1 MFRILLYIYSLL
13 FALLGL
19 LVYLPFFALQTLS
32 GKKRSV
38 LFPRFKPPAS
48 LPAKPPSGTQIRV
61 WIHAVS
67 VGEVN
72 AVRPLVN
79 RLLDEGYTAY
89 VSTTTETGQKIAQEH
104 FGGRA
109 TIFYFPLDLRFLC
122 LRFLR
127 RLEPDLLI
135 LTETEIWPN
144 FVVAGTD
151 LGIPTIL
158 VNGRISDRSVG
169 RYQRFRFFFRPLIE
183 RISHFCMQSKLDKQ
197 RIEEIGAPPDRV
209 NWVGNLKFDYHLDLT
224 TEKEQLNQI
233 LKKTLTVEG
242 DEPIWLCG
250 STKPGEEEI
259 LLGIFARLRK
269 QHHNLKMLI
278 APRHPKRGLEIAGL
292 AEGLSQRWLLR
303 SRLNG
308 KSEESA
314 HSDIL
319 ILDSIGELAHVYGIA
334 DLVFMGGSLVPTGG
348 QNVIEAAAFGKPIL
362 FGPHMENFRDIAK
375 AFTDSYAALQ
385 VDSAAELESKLS
397 DLIGD
402 SHAREW
408 LGRNARKVIRDNQG
422 ALDRTLQL
430 LKQYLPNGNV
440 RS

>member
-1 MFRILLYIYSLL
+1 MFRIFLYIYSLL
-13 FALLGL
+13 FVLLGL
-19 LVYLPFFALQTLS
+19 LVYLPFFAVQSVS

-38 LFPRFKPPAS
+38 LFPRFS
-48 LPAKPPSGTQIRV
+48 LPVKKPSGAQTRV
-61 WIHAVS
+61 WLHAVS

-79 RLLDEGYTAY
+79 QLLDEGYTTF
-89 VSTTTETGQKIAQEH
+89 VSTTTATGQKIAQEH

-109 TIFYFPLDLRFLC
+109 TVFYFPIDLRVVC
-122 LRFLR
+122 LQFLR

-144 FVVAGTD
+144 FVTAGAE

-158 VNGRISDRSVG
+158 VNGRISDRSFG
-169 RYQRFRFFFRPLIE
+169 RYKCFRFFFRPLLE
-183 RISHFCMQSKLDKQ
+183 QMSHFCMQSKLDKQ
-197 RIEEIGAPPDRV
+197 RVEEIGAPPNRV

-224 TEKEQLNQI
+224 SEKERLNQVLKEI
-233 LKKTLTVEG
+233 LKVKG

-259 LLGIFARLRK
+259 LLGIFVRLRK
-269 QHHNLKMLI
+269 RHPNLKMLI
-278 APRHPKRGLEIAGL
+278 APRHPERGLEIAGL
-292 AEGLSQRWLLR
+292 AEDLSQRWLLR

-308 KSEESA
+308 ESEASA
-314 HSDIL
+314 RSDIL

-362 FGPHMENFRDIAK
+362 FGPHMENFREIAK
-375 AFTDSYAALQ
+375 TFTDAYAALQ

-397 DLIGD
+397 DLIDD

-422 ALDRTLQL
+422 ALDRTLRL
-430 LKQYLPNGNV
+430 LKRYL
-440 RS
+440 